1 MSKSGLTTATALAD
15 SSNYTHGR
23 KGYKICKITPHHMAG
38 VLTGKQC
45 ARIFQNP
52 NRNASANYCIGN
64 DGDIVCSVEEEN
76 RAWTSSSSSND
87 CQAITIEVSNSSTGG
102 NWPISEKAWNSLVNL
117 CVDIC
122 KRYGFRLNY
131 TGDKNGSLTRH
142 NMFANTNCPG
152 PYLQSRFQELADTV
166 NARLDGGQP
175 TPTPSPEPTPKPS
188 GNDTIKGIQQWLNDN
203 YNTGIA
209 VDGYYGS
216 QTKKALVKALQT
228 EFNRQFGTRLAVDGI
243 FGEQSKNACRNIKQ
257 GAKGNITRIIQS
269 MLYCKGYNTNGIEGI
284 FGQATDGAV
293 RRFQANSGLNADGVV
308 GKLTF
313 AKLFE

>member
-175 TPTPSPEPTPKPS
+175 TPTPSPEPS
-188 GNDTIKGIQQWLNDN
+188 YSYIQFVKDVQIAEGQTGKWID
-203 YNTGIA
+203 GIA
-209 VDGYYGS
+209 GSRTLELTPTISRYKNRTNACVKPVQKYLYYLGYKDVGRADGIAGVKFDTAVKQFQRDNNCYVDGEL
-216 QTKKALVKALQT
+216 TAHNRTWKKLLKI
-228 EFNRQFGTRLAVDGI
+228 N
-243 FGEQSKNACRNIKQ
+243 
-257 GAKGNITRIIQS
+257 
-269 MLYCKGYNTNGIEGI
+269 
-284 FGQATDGAV
+284 
-293 RRFQANSGLNADGVV
+293 
-308 GKLTF
+308 
-313 AKLFE
+313 

>member
-1 MSKSGLTTATALAD
+1 MQITKVICPTDKYPIKCPDKTTMEGITVHNTANDASAMAEISYMLGRPDKVSFHAAVDNCRVVEGLPFDRSCYAAGDGRYGFGNAKTINIEICYSKSGGDNFIEAEKLAAEYIAMLLKQYGWGID
-15 SSNYTHGR
+15 RVRTHQSWSG
-23 KGYKICKITPHHMAG
+23 KYCPHRTLDYG
-38 VLTGKQC
+38 WERFLNIVKE
-45 ARIFQNP
+45 
-52 NRNASANYCIGN
+52 YY
-64 DGDIVCSVEEEN
+64 DG
-76 RAWTSSSSSND
+76 
-87 CQAITIEVSNSSTGG
+87 
-102 NWPISEKAWNSLVNL
+102 SEL
-117 CVDIC
+117 
-122 KRYGFRLNY
+122 
-131 TGDKNGSLTRH
+131 
-142 NMFANTNCPG
+142 
-152 PYLQSRFQELADTV
+152 
-166 NARLDGGQP
+166 QP
-175 TPTPSPEPTPKPS
+175 TPTPSPEPTPKQS

>member
-175 TPTPSPEPTPKPS
+175 TPTPSPEPS
-188 GNDTIKGIQQWLNDN
+188 YSYIQFVKDVQVAEGQTGKWID
-203 YNTGIA
+203 GIA
-209 VDGYYGS
+209 GSRTLELTPTISRYKNRTNACVKPVQKYLYYLGYKDVGRADGIAGVKFDTAVKQFQRDNGCVVDGELTS
-216 QTKKALVKALQT
+216 KKKT
-228 EFNRQFGTRLAVDGI
+228 W
-243 FGEQSKNACRNIKQ
+243 K
-257 GAKGNITRIIQS
+257 
-269 MLYCKGYNTNGIEGI
+269 
-284 FGQATDGAV
+284 
-293 RRFQANSGLNADGVV
+293 
-308 GKLTF
+308 KLL
-313 AKLFE
+313 KIN